1 MAQDGLK
8 IIEGLKR
15 GLPSSASI
23 GGKNLSPVFYFYGDS
38 YLIEEA
44 VQDIKA
50 KALSSSFRDMNYH
63 WFDAK
68 EADADDIISI
78 AQTFPVMSHKRLIVV
93 GRAGALS
100 KSQQGAILSYIKNP
114 APTTCLVFIADKID
128 KRLGFFSALDKA
140 NYLFYLKPLSDAEL
154 PSWIKKAAGEFGKK
168 ITDDAIGAIL
178 EAVGNEL
185 MDIKQEI
192 DKLALFVGERNSIV
206 IEDVEMAVTN
216 GRVDTVFDLA
226 DSIGRR
232 DLRKAIINLRKLI
245 EHKEEPIKILGMI
258 TRQFRIIWRAKAL
271 NKKGVAV
278 NSIASVVGTFPTYVK
293 GYLKHGK
300 GFSDEGLLRI
310 FQMLHNTD
318 IALKSGRQ
326 RPRMVMERL
335 VMELC
340 YK

>member
-1 MAQDGLK
+1 MAS
-8 IIEGLKR
+8 IIEGLKK
-15 GLPSSASI
+15 
-23 GGKNLSPVFYFYGDS
+23 GKELSPVFYFYGDS
-38 YLIEEA
+38 YLIEET

-50 KALSSSFRDMNYH
+50 RALSSSFRDMNYH

-78 AQTFPVMSHKRLIVV
+78 AQTFPVMSQKRLIVIN
-93 GRAGALS
+93 RAGAFT
-100 KSQQGAILSYIKNP
+100 KSQQGALLSYIKNP

-128 KRLGFFSALDKA
+128 KRLGFFSELDKA

-154 PSWIKKAAGEFGKK
+154 PLWIKKVAEGFGKK
-168 ITDDAIGAIL
+168 IADDAIGAIL
-178 EAVGNEL
+178 EAVGDEL

-192 DKLALFVGERNSIV
+192 DKLALFVGERSNIM
-206 IEDVEMAVTN
+206 IEDVKMAVTN

-226 DSIGRR
+226 DSIGRK
-232 DLRKAIINLRKLI
+232 DLRKAIVNLRKLI
-245 EHKEEPIKILGMI
+245 EQKEEPIKILGMI
-258 TRQFRIIWRAKAL
+258 TRHFRIIWRAKAL
-271 NKKGVAV
+271 NKKGAAI

-293 GYLKHGK
+293 VYLNHGK
-300 GFSDEGLLRI
+300 GFDDEGLLKI
-310 FQMLHNTD
+310 FQKLHNTD

-340 YK
+340 YKDRAM